1 MMIITILTS
10 LCADYKGNLVCLS
23 MPKSP
28 LLIILLSFGSLFS
41 GFAQKTQFFYL
52 DARDSTKNAALL
64 ILPENPR
71 VKGLLIRDY
80 THLPPLESLN
90 ESPYQWRDLALNSG
104 LAILY
109 TSSTQVFPELYLK
122 DRGLEVL
129 DSLLGKV
136 LASYSFPENALII
149 GGISASGTRALRY
162 VQYCAAGKSAF
173 NIRIRAAFAVDA
185 PLDMERFYQS
195 AHWNKNKF
203 KAGMLWEANLMQEH
217 YAREMGC
224 SPEECPE
231 RYRNASVHSYS
242 DSTCSRDQLLLG
254 TSLLLIHEPDME
266 WWSNERG
273 ASYFDINSF
282 DLQGLSTCLINLEHS
297 DFEIISTS
305 GKGFDK
311 EGNRNCHS
319 WTIVDENY
327 LIEWILDR
335 CESP

>member
-1 MMIITILTS
+1 
-10 LCADYKGNLVCLS
+10 

-28 LLIILLSFGSLFS
+28 LVILLFSIGCLFS
-41 GFAQKTQFFYL
+41 GLAQKTQFFYL
-52 DARDSTKNAALL
+52 DSSDSTKNSALL
-64 ILPENPR
+64 ILPEKP
-71 VKGLLIRDY
+71 VIKGLLIRDY
-80 THLPPLESLN
+80 THLPSLESLK

-136 LASYSFPENALII
+136 LATYSIPENALFI

-162 VQYCAAGKSAF
+162 VQYCAAGKSNF
-173 NIRIRAAFAVDA
+173 DIRMRGAFAVDA

-195 AHWNKNKF
+195 VHWNKNKF
-203 KAGMLWEANLMQEH
+203 KAGMLWEANYMQDY

-224 SPEECPE
+224 SPEECPK
-231 RYRNASVHSYS
+231 RYHSASVHSYR
-242 DSTCSRDQLLLG
+242 DSSCSQAQLLMG
-254 TSLLLIHEPDME
+254 SSVLLIHEPDMD

-282 DLQGLSTCLINLEHS
+282 DLVGLHTCLLNEAHS
-297 DFEIISTS
+297 DLEIICTS